1 MRSEGRSFSPTF
13 FDEWF
18 ASEGS
23 EPEDEKGGNEMRKEL
38 DLDMD
43 ERIRVEIGVEDRVA
57 AFVDEHRDLI
67 AEEVRADAF
76 EAVEDG
82 LRETWEIEDTEA
94 EIAIEALATADA

>member
-1 MRSEGRSFSPTF
+1 
-13 FDEWF
+13 
-18 ASEGS
+18 
-23 EPEDEKGGNEMRKEL
+23 MRKEL